1 MKMIKLLLLIVEFK
15 KKNPMQKDKNSH
27 KCMTY
32 IFLIPRVN
40 IFFYS
45 IKKKDK
51 IIGQWLEFFFY
62 FECNLIIY
70 YFSN

>member
-1 MKMIKLLLLIVEFK
+1 MKMIKLLLLIMEFTKK

-45 IKKKDK
+45 IKKKTK
-51 IIGQWLEFFFY
+51 SLVNGLNFF
-62 FECNLIIY
+62 LTLSVI
-70 YFSN
+70 